1 MPKSWLDGLIEDRNN
16 MLLRIG
22 ILVLIGAGFLGM
34 HFWEK
39 RKAKKA
45 RKQEEDGLDG
55 Y

>member
-22 ILVLIGAGFLGM
+22 LLLGIGVVFLGL
-34 HFWEK
+34 HFLEQ

-45 RKQEEDGLDG
+45 RKQQEDGLDG